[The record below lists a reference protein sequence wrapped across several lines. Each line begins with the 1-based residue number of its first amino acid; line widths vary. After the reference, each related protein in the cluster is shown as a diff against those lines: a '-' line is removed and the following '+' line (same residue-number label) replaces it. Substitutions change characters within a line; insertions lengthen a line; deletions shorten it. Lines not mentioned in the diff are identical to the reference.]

1 MILCEC
7 GKFIEG
13 CTFKCYIKTSSNPS
27 TPTIGHRRCGLIFDF
42 VDGMLPR
49 RYSSKIE
56 LKSIALHF
64 AEINELD
71 YQEIERLL
79 IEVDRLKSKGKL
91 SDMQI
96 LFKAFCILIKTNK
109 M

>member
-7 GKFIEG
+7 GKFIED

-27 TPTIGHRRCGLIFDF
+27 TPTIGHRRCGLVFDF
-42 VDGMLPR
+42 IDGMLPR

-64 AEINELD
+64 AEINELN

-96 LFKAFCILIKTNK
+96 LLNAFCISKK
-109 M
+109 QK

>member
-13 CTFKCYIKTSSNPS
+13 STFKCYIKTSSNPC

-42 VDGMLPR
+42 IDGMLPR

-64 AEINELD
+64 AEINELN

-96 LFKAFCILIKTNK
+96 LLKAFYILKK
-109 M
+109 QK

>member
-42 VDGMLPR
+42 IDGKLPR

-56 LKSIALHF
+56 LKSLALHF
-64 AEINELD
+64 AKINELD
-71 YQEIERLL
+71 YHQIERLL
-79 IEVDRLKSKGKL
+79 IEVDRLKSRGKL
-91 SDMQI
+91 SDMEI
-96 LFKAFCILIKTNK
+96 LLKAFHISKK
-109 M
+109 QK

>member
-27 TPTIGHRRCGLIFDF
+27 TPTIGHSSCGLIFDF
-42 VDGMLPR
+42 IDGKLPR

-64 AEINELD
+64 AMINGLD

-91 SDMQI
+91 CDMDI
-96 LFKAFCILIKTNK
+96 LLKAFYILRKYK
-109 M
+109 

>member
-27 TPTIGHRRCGLIFDF
+27 TPTIGHRRCGLVFDF
-42 VDGMLPR
+42 IDGMLPK

-96 LFKAFCILIKTNK
+96 LLKAFCILRKANK
-109 M
+109 I

>member
-13 CTFKCYIKTSSNPS
+13 RTFKCYIKTSLNPS
-27 TPTIGHRRCGLIFDF
+27 TPTIGHRDCGLIFDF
-42 VDGMLPR
+42 IDGKLPR

-56 LKSIALHF
+56 LKSLAMHF

-71 YQEIERLL
+71 NQNTERLL
-79 IEVDRLKSKGKL
+79 IEVDRLKSRGRF
-91 SDMQI
+91 SDMEI
-96 LFKAFCILIKTNK
+96 LSKALCIVKKADKT
-109 M
+109 

>member
-13 CTFKCYIKTSSNPS
+13 CTFKCYINTSSNPS
-27 TPTIGHRRCGLIFDF
+27 TPTIGHRSCGLVFDF
-42 VDGMLPR
+42 IDGMLPR

-64 AEINELD
+64 AEIHELN
-71 YQEIERLL
+71 YQEIERLF

-91 SDMQI
+91 SDMEI
-96 LFKAFCILIKTNK
+96 LLKAFYILKK
-109 M
+109 QK